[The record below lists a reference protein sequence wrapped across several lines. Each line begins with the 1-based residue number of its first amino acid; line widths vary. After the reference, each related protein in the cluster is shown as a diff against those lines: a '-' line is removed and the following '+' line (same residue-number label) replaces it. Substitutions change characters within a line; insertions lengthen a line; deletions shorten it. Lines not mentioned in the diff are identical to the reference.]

1 MNREKKETFK
11 CGSQILLS
19 LFCEIAKILGR
30 QFLINFRGKSVSLQ
44 LFAPHPYHYQPK
56 QDKRPVIVNIS
67 QLSPNDKYQKCF
79 IHLPSPSKPYRYPL
93 FDRLEILYFNR
104 AATLFRPACD
114 HPVAVL
120 HYRFDRVCY
129 NVALV
134 NKLSLILECIIHA

>member
-1 MNREKKETFK
+1 MNREKKETFT

-19 LFCEIAKILGR
+19 LFCEISKILESPISYKL
-30 QFLINFRGKSVSLQ
+30 QGKACFIAVICTT
-44 LFAPHPYHYQPK
+44 PHYQPK
-56 QDKRPVIVNIS
+56 QDKRPVIVNIF
-67 QLSPNDKYQKCF
+67 QLSPIDKYQKCF
-79 IHLPSPSKPYRYPL
+79 IHIPSPSKPYRYPL

-120 HYRFDRVCY
+120 HYRFDRLCY

-134 NKLSLILECIIHA
+134 NKLSLILACIIHA